1 MKAIVKPRPVE
12 GQLWPV
18 GLQLVDKPEPT
29 IEQSNDVLIE
39 VTAGAICGT
48 DVGIYNSKESLR
60 VQMMRARSNPVTI
73 GHEFSGRIVDA
84 GKDAKKHLARLVMA
98 KAKSDPAL
106 KKLVQRKTAAT
117 LASEKTFLKFL
128 GKEFFSTAEMHVT
141 CGTCYQCR
149 QGEYHVCR
157 NTIINGVHDDG
168 AWAAFAK
175 VPAENVRLFFRREIP
190 YEIISFMD
198 ALGNA
203 THTVMAAPIKGQSVA
218 VLGCGV
224 QGLMAVAVAKWAG
237 ARRIYVT
244 DASHEDFSHN
254 KLVAQRF
261 ALARQY
267 GADHCFDMTIED
279 ERTGFRETILSE
291 TDHTG
296 VDVALEMSGNYRAY
310 EDAARVLR
318 MGGTF
323 SLLGI
328 PSGTM
333 QVDFA
338 KNIIFSGITV
348 HGIIGRRVFQTWDQ
362 MEQLLKAGLARQ
374 LMKTG
379 FVSHELPLDR
389 FDEGFA
395 AIRSGDAYKVL
406 LKP

>member
-1 MKAIVKPRPVE
+1 
-12 GQLWPV
+12 
-18 GLQLVDKPEPT
+18 
-29 IEQSNDVLIE
+29 
-39 VTAGAICGT
+39 
-48 DVGIYNSKESLR
+48 
-60 VQMMRARSNPVTI
+60 
-73 GHEFSGRIVDA
+73 
-84 GKDAKKHLARLVMA
+84 
-98 KAKSDPAL
+98 
-106 KKLVQRKTAAT
+106 
-117 LASEKTFLKFL
+117 
-128 GKEFFSTAEMHVT
+128 
-141 CGTCYQCR
+141 
-149 QGEYHVCR
+149 
-157 NTIINGVHDDG
+157 
-168 AWAAFAK
+168 
-175 VPAENVRLFFRREIP
+175 LFFRREIP

-267 GADHCFDMTIED
+267 GADHCFDMTIEE
-279 ERTGFRETILSE
+279 ERTGFRETILRE
-291 TDHTG
+291 TDRTG

-389 FDEGFA
+389 FDDGFA

>member
-1 MKAIVKPRPVE
+1 MKAIVKPKPRE
-12 GQLWPV
+12 GQEWPI
-18 GLQLVDKPEPT
+18 GLEIIDKPEPRV
-29 IEQSNDVLIE
+29 EQPNDVIIQVL
-39 VTAGAICGT
+39 AGAICGT
-48 DVGIYNSKESLR
+48 DVGIYNSKDSLR
-60 VQMMRARSNPVTI
+60 VQMTRAKTDPVTI

-84 GKDAKKHLARLVMA
+84 GKVARQHLARLVFE
-98 KAKSDPAL
+98 KSKTNPDL
-106 KKLVQRKTAAT
+106 RKLLRRKTARSF
-117 LASEKTFLKFL
+117 ASESTFLKTL
-128 GKEFFSTAEMHVT
+128 EKKFFSTAEMHVT

-157 NTIINGVHDDG
+157 NTVIKGVHDDG
-168 AWAAFAK
+168 AWASHVK
-175 VPAENVRLFFRREIP
+175 VPAENVRLFFQREIP

-203 THTVMAAPIKGQSVA
+203 THTVMAAPIKNQSVV

-237 ARRIYVT
+237 AKRIYVT
-244 DASHEDFSHN
+244 DASHEDFSHE
-254 KLVAQRF
+254 KLVARRF
-261 ALARQY
+261 GLAKTY
-267 GADHCFDMTIED
+267 GADHCFDMTIGD
-279 ERTGFRETILSE
+279 DRAAFVDTIMSE
-291 TDHTG
+291 TKNTG
-296 VDVALEMSGNYRAY
+296 VDVALEMSGSYRAY

-362 MEQLLKAGLARQ
+362 MEALLKAGLARQ

-379 FVSHELPLDR
+379 FVTHQLPLDR
-389 FDEGFA
+389 FEEGFA

-406 LKP
+406 FKP